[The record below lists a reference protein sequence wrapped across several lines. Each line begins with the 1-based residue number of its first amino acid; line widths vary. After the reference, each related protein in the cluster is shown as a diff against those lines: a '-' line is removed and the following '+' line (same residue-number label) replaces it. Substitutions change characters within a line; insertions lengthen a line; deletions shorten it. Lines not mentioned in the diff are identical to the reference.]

1 MGVVGS
7 QSAATRIRCAGRSG
21 YIGRMS
27 QRLRLGRYKVSLGL
41 FFRNLLICP
50 LTRSRTFEEN
60 HIVSVLTA
68 LS

>member
-1 MGVVGS
+1 
-7 QSAATRIRCAGRSG
+7 
-21 YIGRMS
+21 MS